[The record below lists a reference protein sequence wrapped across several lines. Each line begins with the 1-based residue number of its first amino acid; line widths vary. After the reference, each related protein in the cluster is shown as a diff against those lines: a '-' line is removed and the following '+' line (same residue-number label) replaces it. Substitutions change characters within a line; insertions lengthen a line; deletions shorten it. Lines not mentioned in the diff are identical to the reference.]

1 MEKYFVL
8 LGENPLLWGQVCH
21 LRELGYKV
29 ILVAW
34 SEQPRIKGDMY
45 VQKDIKDAKAIIVE
59 LEARGLKGKVGG
71 ALSSI
76 DLAAPTV
83 NAINAWCG
91 NKTMPEKFNSVL
103 TKEEMRDAWIKAGVF
118 NRISKMDDEF
128 S

>member
-1 MEKYFVL
+1 MDKYFVL

-34 SEQPRIKGDMY
+34 NEKPRIQGDMY
-45 VQKDIKDAKAIIVE
+45 IQKDIKDTKGIIAE
-59 LEARGLKGKVGG
+59 LEARGLKGQMFG

-83 NAINAWCG
+83 NAINGWCG
-91 NKTMPEKFNSVL
+91 NKTMPEKFNKVL
-103 TKEEMRDAWIKAGVF
+103 KMRCEMHG
-118 NRISKMDDEF
+118 
-128 S
+128 

>member
-34 SEQPRIKGDMY
+34 SEKPRIEGDMY
-45 VQKDIKDAKAIIVE
+45 IQKDIKDSKAIIAE

-76 DLAAPTV
+76 DLAVPTV
-83 NAINAWCG
+83 NAIN
-91 NKTMPEKFNSVL
+91 
-103 TKEEMRDAWIKAGVF
+103 R
-118 NRISKMDDEF
+118 
-128 S
+128 